1 MLTLPR
7 CVNPTQVYV
16 NPTQVYVDPAQEPE
30 QPKERHE
37 RPTRPPSTFVWKS
50 KAQAEDEE
58 AGYDGWSGGRG
69 DGDAGVAGRDREFG
83 EEEEEGFSHDDEED
97 EAYDGHEQVA
107 ADAEYHRREQEVVY
121 NRREHWLS
129 TGTSLFARGW
139 SLNDA

>member
-58 AGYDGWSGGRG
+58 AGY
-69 DGDAGVAGRDREFG
+69 EFD
-83 EEEEEGFSHDDEED
+83 EEEQEEEGFSHDDEED